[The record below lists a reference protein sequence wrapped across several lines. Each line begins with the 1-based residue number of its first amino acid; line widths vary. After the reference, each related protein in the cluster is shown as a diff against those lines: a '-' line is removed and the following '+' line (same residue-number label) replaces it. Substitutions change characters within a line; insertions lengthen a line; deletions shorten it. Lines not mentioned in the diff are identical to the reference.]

1 MQYTLEPIKV
11 YFEFEAWKLLHAAIT
26 ASALECSLI
35 GVVTKKE
42 DHFVVEK
49 LYIPKQTRLSAY
61 TKIVDEG
68 IFELLEDPSIQSEK
82 LKIWIHSHVNMG
94 VSPSATDISQAK
106 ELMQDAE
113 WFICGIWNKRA
124 EYSLYLKFM
133 GRDLPCVAIPR
144 WTDQVLL
151 DEVTEVLTQ
160 QTVTSPPITYQYGQG
175 NFPRHGA
182 YDQDDPY
189 STYRNY
195 HSPTF
200 GKAGLEDNYN
210 GYRLPFNSP
219 MQRALEKKAEKNKKK
234 EASKKPKLPEEIGR
248 EKCIFQVDKLQKIS
262 LSASKISGKEFF
274 SQSEYLCA
282 SDYLMYLAA
291 PFAET
296 FEEFFLGRGRFIVT
310 NDPAYMINA
319 VEEYAEYL
327 QDELRTCLSDVEF
340 LEILTE
346 DAIATVF
353 TLEDVKEQQTAI
365 LDGEGIPQ
373 KRGLT

>member
-11 YFEFEAWKLLHAAIT
+11 YFDFEAWKLLHAAIT
-26 ASALECSLI
+26 ASTLECSLV
-35 GVVTKKE
+35 GMVTKKE

-68 IFELLEDPSIQSEK
+68 IFELLEDPSIQPEK

-144 WTDQVLL
+144 WTDQTLL
-151 DEVTEVLTQ
+151 DEVTEILTQ
-160 QTVTSPPITYQYGQG
+160 QTVTTAPVTYQYGQN
-175 NFPRHGA
+175 NFQRHGA
-182 YDQDDPY
+182 YDQDDRY
-189 STYRNY
+189 SGYRNC
-195 HSPTF
+195 HSPAWER
-200 GKAGLEDNYN
+200 AGFEDEYA
-210 GYRLPFNSP
+210 GYKLPFNSP
-219 MQRALEKKAEKNKKK
+219 TTRAMKKKIEKDKKK
-234 EASKKPKLPEEIGR
+234 EVSKKPKLPEEMGR
-248 EKCIFQVDKLQKIS
+248 EKCIFQVDKLQKMS

-274 SQSEYLCA
+274 SESEYLCA

-296 FEEFFLGRGRFIVT
+296 FKEFFLGRGRFIVT
-310 NDPAYMINA
+310 NDPIYMINA
-319 VEEYAEYL
+319 IEEYAEYL
-327 QDELRTCLSDVEF
+327 QDELRTYLSDMEF
-340 LEILTE
+340 LDLLTE

-353 TLEDVKEQQTAI
+353 TLDDVEEQQTAI
-365 LDGEGIPQ
+365 LDGDGIPQ
-373 KRGLT
+373 QRGLT